1 MPTRKLGADAVDLHV
16 GLRVRSRRTQLGIS
30 QTGLADALG
39 ITFQQIQK
47 YEKGKN
53 RISSSRLHDI
63 AKVLKVTPPYF
74 FEDPLAGVV
83 TNHSKSDASAFDDF
97 CASRD
102 GVALMQAFLKIE
114 KATQHKIAKLV
125 EELAD

>member
-1 MPTRKLGADAVDLHV
+1 
-16 GLRVRSRRTQLGIS
+16 
-30 QTGLADALG
+30 
-39 ITFQQIQK
+39 
-47 YEKGKN
+47 
-53 RISSSRLHDI
+53 
-63 AKVLKVTPPYF
+63 LKVTPPYF

-83 TNHSKSDASAFDDF
+83 TNPRKSDASAFVDF

-114 KATQHKIAKLV
+114 KATQHKIARLV